1 MSKKCTKCKIQNTSS
16 AAIPLVSAECEATR
30 QHSIIK
36 RLICVIVLLTVL
48 LFGSNLAW
56 VIYESQFETVIETT
70 TETYEVVQD
79 TERGSNNCVIN
90 RGEITNGEADY

>member
-1 MSKKCTKCKIQNTSS
+1 MTKKCNGCRTQST
-16 AAIPLVSAECEATR
+16 ATEIPLISAECEATR

-36 RLICVIVLLTVL
+36 RLIVVIALLTVL

-56 VIYESQFETVIETT
+56 IIYESQFETVIETT

-79 TERGSNNCVIN
+79 TEHGSNNCAIN
-90 RGEITNGEADY
+90 GGEIINGEADY